1 MVGLIWINV
10 LYCSNISFS
19 TKKTL
24 RVLYPY
30 LAMLTANSKTE
41 IKNNK
46 HPIECHRF
54 DADKK

>member
-1 MVGLIWINV
+1 MVGSIWMNFYTVQIY
-10 LYCSNISFS
+10 LSLL
-19 TKKTL
+19 KKTL

>member
-1 MVGLIWINV
+1 MVGLIWMNV

-19 TKKTL
+19 TKKKL
-24 RVLYPY
+24 RVLYSC